1 MGGRT
6 LLYKGRPGTGN
17 EAVKAEIF
25 ALWVYLSATPLLG
38 LTLTL
43 VAYQVGLSVAQR
55 AKSHPLANPVFIAMI
70 LIATLL
76 AATDTPYQTYF
87 EGAQFV
93 HFLLGTAT
101 VALAVAFY
109 ERLSAL
115 RRNWRA
121 LAFGLACGATA
132 SMIAALVLAK
142 WLGASPAT
150 VASLIPKSVTA
161 PIAMGIS
168 EAIGGVPTLSAVFCI
183 LTGIVGAASGK
194 LIFDALGI
202 KDIGVRGFALGA
214 QAHGI
219 GTARAYLVS
228 TEAGAFA
235 GLALGLHGLIASLLL
250 PFIGNWFVN

>member
-1 MGGRT
+1 M
-6 LLYKGRPGTGN
+6 N
-17 EAVKAEIF
+17 AEIF
-25 ALWVYLSATPLLG
+25 DLWVYLSTTPLLG

-43 VAYQVGLSVAQR
+43 VAYQIGLFAAQS
-55 AKSHPLANPVFIAMI
+55 ANSHPFANPVLIAMV

-76 AATDTPYQTYF
+76 SITNTPYKTYF

-121 LAFGLACGATA
+121 LAVGLTLGAAA
-132 SMIAALVLAK
+132 SMIAAVLLAK
-142 WLGASPAT
+142 LLGASPAT
-150 VASLIPKSVTA
+150 IASLIPKSVTA

-183 LTGIVGAASGK
+183 VTGIVGAASGK

-202 KDIGVRGFALGA
+202 KSMSIRGFALGA

-219 GTARAYLVS
+219 GTARAYYVS
-228 TEAGAFA
+228 AEAGAFA
-235 GLALGLHGLIASLLL
+235 GLALGLHGLIASLVL
-250 PFIGNWFVN
+250 PFVAKWLL

>member
-1 MGGRT
+1 MF
-6 LLYKGRPGTGN
+6 
-17 EAVKAEIF
+17 E
-25 ALWVYLSATPLLG
+25 LWVYLSATPLLG
-38 LTLTL
+38 LSLTL
-43 VAYQVGLSVAQR
+43 VAYQIGLFIALR
-55 AKSHPLANPVFIAMI
+55 ANSHPFANPVLIAMV

-76 AATDTPYQTYF
+76 AATDTPYKMYF

-115 RRNWRA
+115 RRNWKA
-121 LAFGLACGATA
+121 LAVGLSCGAAA
-132 SMIAALVLAK
+132 SMVCAVFLAK
-142 WLGASPAT
+142 LMGASPAT
-150 VASLIPKSVTA
+150 VASLVPKSVTA

-168 EAIGGVPTLSAVFCI
+168 ETIGGVPTLSAVFCI
-183 LTGIVGAASGK
+183 LTGIAGAASGK

-202 KDIGVRGFALGA
+202 KDMSVRGFALGA

-228 TEAGAFA
+228 AEAGAFA
-235 GLALGLHGLIASLLL
+235 GLALGLHGIIASVVL
-250 PFIGNWFVN
+250 PFVAKWLV